1 MTVPGIPSGLLGHPS
16 LSTDSMIA
24 SLGPSESIH
33 HRNTGDPSIRQL
45 GPQEGVTRDDRWSGP
60 RTAMEQVVY
69 HDNSDVSM
77 EQQVNLISK
86 NKHMHNL
93 AISTLRNQFE
103 LLKVAIS
110 ERV

>member
-1 MTVPGIPSGLLGHPS
+1 MSVPGIPPGLLGHPS
-16 LSTDSMIA
+16 LSAHAMIA
-24 SLGPSESIH
+24 SLGPSDSVH
-33 HRNTGDPSIRQL
+33 HQNTGDPSIRQI
-45 GPQEGVTRDDRWSGP
+45 GPKEGVTRDDRWSGP

-77 EQQVNLISK
+77 EQQVNLMSK

-93 AISTLRNQFE
+93 AITTLRSQFE

-110 ERV
+110 ERA